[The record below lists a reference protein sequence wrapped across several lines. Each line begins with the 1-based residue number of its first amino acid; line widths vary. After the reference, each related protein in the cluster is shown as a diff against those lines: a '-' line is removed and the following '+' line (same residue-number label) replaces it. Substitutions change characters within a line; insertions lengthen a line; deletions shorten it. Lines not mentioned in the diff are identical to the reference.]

1 MGGNDKA
8 FFNTREAAE
17 YLATNGVRRTLGT
30 LEVLRVEGG
39 GPRFRKDGRRVIYD
53 KASLDDFI
61 ASRLSASVASTTE
74 YGQGA

>member
-1 MGGNDKA
+1 MGGEKA
-8 FFNTREAAE
+8 FFNTREAAD
-17 YLATNGVRRTLGT
+17 YLTQNGVRRTPGT

-53 KASLDDFI
+53 KTSLDDFI
-61 ASRLSASVASTTE
+61 VTRLSAPVASTTE